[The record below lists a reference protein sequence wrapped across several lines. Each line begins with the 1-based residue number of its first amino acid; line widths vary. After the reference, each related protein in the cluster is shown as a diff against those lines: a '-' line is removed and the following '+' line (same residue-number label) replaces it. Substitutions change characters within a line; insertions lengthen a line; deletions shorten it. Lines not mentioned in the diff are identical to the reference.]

1 MAADAAV
8 IWQDASTISQLADGS
23 TQLVLTGPPYFDP
36 ATEKL
41 LREPRQ
47 KQTRTPEVEA
57 KLFAYARSLSPVF
70 REMARILEPKGH
82 LILHTK
88 DIRYGDWLIG
98 LVHEHESIAAE
109 QGFRVLTR
117 VYWDPEDRPRRSN
130 KGFANNPR
138 TNAFRARELETFSI
152 LRRKNVRPGSALSDL
167 AGSFWLEDAVW
178 RVPGETHEPRH
189 PHAAPPEILRR
200 LVLLFSNPG
209 DLVVDP
215 FCGGGGL
222 LAIAR
227 DLERKAVGF
236 EIDPARAQMARQR
249 IDDAS

>member
-1 MAADAAV
+1 MAAEAVV
-8 IWQDASTISQLADGS
+8 IWQDASTMSQLADGS
-23 TQLVLTGPPYFDP
+23 TQLVMTGPPYFDE

-57 KLFAYARSLSPVF
+57 RLFAYTRSLSPVF
-70 REMARILEPKGH
+70 KEMARILEPKGH

-88 DIRYGDWLIG
+88 DIRYGDWLLA

-109 QGFRVLTR
+109 LGFRVLTR

-130 KGFANNPR
+130 KGFVKNPR

-152 LRRKNVRPGSALSDL
+152 LRRKNVPPGSTLSDL
-167 AGSFWLEDAVW
+167 AGSSWLEEAAW

-200 LVLLFSNPG
+200 LMMLFSKPG
-209 DLVVDP
+209 DLIVDP

-222 LAIAR
+222 LTIAR
-227 DLERKAVGF
+227 DLGRKAVGF
-236 EIDPARAQMARQR
+236 EIDSGRVQMARQR
-249 IDDAS
+249 LDVAS